1 MWFKGE
7 VDGKEDSLNRPSSRV
22 CFHGKE
28 DQIREALTIQLNCT
42 DIILIRGYLGE
53 IDSIQKNIEELE
65 SEIRKRIAPLRKD
78 IAIVMSVPGI
88 GFVSAVVILAEIGNY
103 NDFDKAEQLA
113 DWCGARS
120 VGVSIG

>member
-1 MWFKGE
+1 M
-7 VDGKEDSLNRPSSRV
+7 
-22 CFHGKE
+22 
-28 DQIREALTIQLNCT
+28 NCT

-113 DWCGARS
+113 AW
-120 VGVSIG
+120 